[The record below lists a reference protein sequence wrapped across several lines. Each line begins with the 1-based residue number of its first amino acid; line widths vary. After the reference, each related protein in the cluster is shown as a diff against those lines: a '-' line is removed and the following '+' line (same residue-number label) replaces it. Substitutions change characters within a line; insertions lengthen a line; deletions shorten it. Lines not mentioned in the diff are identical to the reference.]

1 MKFHRKERLAECPGC
16 RHRMA
21 PMGRKPIVSTDCLVD
36 VTYICEWCG
45 TETKRAE
52 REQRKSSHS
61 RHTEHGGRYGLVT

>member
-1 MKFHRKERLAECPGC
+1 
-16 RHRMA
+16 MA

-52 REQRKSSHS
+52 REQRKSSHT
-61 RHTEHGGRYGLVT
+61 RHTEHGGRHGLVT